1 MKKTKLLGSKLIEN
15 INYPRIPNVCIFNN
29 SNDVYDAKFED
40 GDLLDA
46 SSVRYF
52 VDKLN
57 NTNLQNFVKFDYAEN
72 RYVKKTDII
81 EISKPESMTN
91 EDIDEIYNNV
101 IKQ

>member
-1 MKKTKLLGSKLIEN
+1 MFDEFDNALN
-15 INYPRIPNVCIFNN
+15 AN
-29 SNDVYDAKFED
+29 FEE
-40 GDLLDA
+40 GDILDA
-46 SSVRYF
+46 NSIRYF

-57 NTNLQNFVKFDYAEN
+57 NANLQDFVKLDYAEN

-91 EDIDEIYNNV
+91 KDIDEIYNNV

>member
-1 MKKTKLLGSKLIEN
+1 MFDKFDN
-15 INYPRIPNVCIFNN
+15 ILNAN
-29 SNDVYDAKFED
+29 FEE
-40 GDLLDA
+40 GDILDA
-46 SSVRYF
+46 NSIRYF

-57 NTNLQNFVKFDYAEN
+57 NANLQNFVKLDYAEN

-91 EDIDEIYNNV
+91 KDIDEIYNNV

>member
-1 MKKTKLLGSKLIEN
+1 MK
-15 INYPRIPNVCIFNN
+15 YPRIPNVCMFDEFDNTLN
-29 SNDVYDAKFED
+29 VNFEE
-40 GDLLDA
+40 GDILDA
-46 SSVRYF
+46 NSIRYF

-57 NTNLQNFVKFDYAEN
+57 NANFQNFVKFDYAEN

>member
-1 MKKTKLLGSKLIEN
+1 MFDKFDNAL
-15 INYPRIPNVCIFNN
+15 NVN
-29 SNDVYDAKFED
+29 FEE
-40 GDLLDA
+40 GDILDA
-46 SSVRYF
+46 NSIRHF

-57 NTNLQNFVKFDYAEN
+57 NANLQNFVKLDYAEN

>member
-1 MKKTKLLGSKLIEN
+1 MFDKFDNAL
-15 INYPRIPNVCIFNN
+15 NVN
-29 SNDVYDAKFED
+29 FEE
-40 GDLLDA
+40 GDILDA
-46 SSVRYF
+46 NSIRYF

-57 NTNLQNFVKFDYAEN
+57 NASLQNFVKLDYAEN

-101 IKQ
+101 IK